1 METPNNPV
9 SQAPN
14 NGGEMELDDH
24 VFCPTHIFMIS
35 VNEKGEN
42 RYNKDSIEFKVEG
55 DSNMG
60 NLKIT
65 HMEDFEDYSEEQ
77 LQQARKL
84 VENAIRRSILFPS
97 GCSFSLRNHEDS
109 SVEF

>member
-1 METPNNPV
+1 
-9 SQAPN
+9 
-14 NGGEMELDDH
+14 
-24 VFCPTHIFMIS
+24 MIS

-65 HMEDFEDYSEEQ
+65 HMEDFEDYSES
-77 LQQARKL
+77 KL
-84 VENAIRRSILFPS
+84 NRGE
-97 GCSFSLRNHEDS
+97 
-109 SVEF
+109 